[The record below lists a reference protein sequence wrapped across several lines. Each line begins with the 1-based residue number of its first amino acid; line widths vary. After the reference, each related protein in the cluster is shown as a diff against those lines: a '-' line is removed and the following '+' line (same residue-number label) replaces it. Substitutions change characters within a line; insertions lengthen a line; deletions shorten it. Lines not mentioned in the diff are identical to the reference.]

1 MSVRK
6 PRRLFAITVAALLPL
21 TALAGQDEF
30 CQGFYR
36 GYYEGYK
43 RASGSIF
50 EPSLPMCPLMPRK
63 GPRDPKDDGEH
74 GYEMGYDQ
82 GRDEGQRRFR

>member
-1 MSVRK
+1 MSVCK
-6 PRRLFAITVAALLPL
+6 PLRLFAVSVAALLPL

-43 RASGSIF
+43 RSSGSIF
-50 EPSLPMCPLMPRK
+50 EPSIPLCPLMPRK
-63 GPRDPKDDGEH
+63 GPRDPKDDAEH
-74 GYEMGYDQ
+74 GYEMGWDQ
-82 GRDEGQRRFR
+82 GWGEGQRRFR

>member
-6 PRRLFAITVAALLPL
+6 PRQLFAIIVAALLPL

-43 RASGSIF
+43 RSSGSIF
-50 EPSLPMCPLMPRK
+50 EPSVPLCPLMPRK
-63 GPRDPKDDGEH
+63 GPRDSKDDAEY

-82 GRDEGQRRFR
+82 GWDEGQRRFR

>member
-6 PRRLFAITVAALLPL
+6 SRQLLVIAVASLLPL
-21 TALAGQDEF
+21 TAFAGQDEF

-36 GYYEGYK
+36 GYNEGYK

-50 EPSLPMCPLMPRK
+50 EPAVPLCPLMPRK
-63 GPRDPKDDGEH
+63 GPRAPRDDAEH
-74 GYEMGYDQ
+74 GYEVGYDQ
-82 GRDEGQRRFR
+82 GRNEGQRRFQ